1 MYQSGQINGGTWNV
15 CQDAAIVGKVGSV
28 LLGFL
33 LLGIGAC
40 SSEDQEV
47 WITLD
52 DFRVTPTR
60 VDVTAGQSVHL
71 VVRNQGREP
80 HRFQSTMFSL
90 RGGAVVGGEGE
101 TVEQLE
107 RGLLLAP
114 GQRVEAVLTLLPG
127 LYHFRCPI
135 RGHQGMNGIIV
146 VQEPA
151 RSAS

>member
-1 MYQSGQINGGTWNV
+1 MYQSGQINWGTWNV

-80 HRFQSTMFSL
+80 PSIS
-90 RGGAVVGGEGE
+90 
-101 TVEQLE
+101 
-107 RGLLLAP
+107 
-114 GQRVEAVLTLLPG
+114 
-127 LYHFRCPI
+127 
-135 RGHQGMNGIIV
+135 GHDV
-146 VQEPA
+146 FPA
-151 RSAS
+151 